1 MAGEINLLTEWTI
14 ALTIMR
20 ERLRRNFVLPNYT
33 PAKWWECDVFEL
45 TEAGFFREYEI
56 KLTLGDFKADAKKCD
71 LFRTGCYPN
80 MQEHRRVKHD
90 LMGQPCGPRQFWYVA
105 PEGLLVP
112 EQVPEW
118 AGLIAIHDARPTHNL
133 YWRYTEQLLK
143 KAPILHQHGCD
154 PKIKAHAESVCYY
167 RLHNE
172 WTGGRTSEELE
183 MGAGI

>member
-1 MAGEINLLTEWTI
+1 MLTEWTI

-33 PAKWWECDVFEL
+33 PSKWWECDVFEL

-56 KLTLGDFKADAKKCD
+56 KLSLSDFKADAKKSD
-71 LFRTGCYPN
+71 IFRTGSYPN
-80 MQEHRRVKHD
+80 RQETRRVKHQQ
-90 LMGQPCGPRQFWYVA
+90 MGQPCGPRQFWYVV
-105 PEGLLVP
+105 PEGLLTVD
-112 EQVPEW
+112 QVPEW

-133 YWRYTEQLLK
+133 YWRYTERLLK

-154 PKIKAHAESVCYY
+154 PKIRAHAESVCYY

-172 WTGGRTSEELE
+172 WTSGRYVIEDLE
-183 MGAGI
+183 QGAGI